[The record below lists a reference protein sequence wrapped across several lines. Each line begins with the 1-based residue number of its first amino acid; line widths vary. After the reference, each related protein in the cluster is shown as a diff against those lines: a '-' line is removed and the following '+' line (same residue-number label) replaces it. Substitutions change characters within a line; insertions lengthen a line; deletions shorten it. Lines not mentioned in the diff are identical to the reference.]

1 MAAGRDEMIRID
13 QLDGY
18 SILIETPVDQLQ
30 DNIISVVKDLRGN
43 GLSGIYVSI
52 NKPYKTINDIF
63 IKNQINTDKIF
74 FVDCITASGE
84 EDRDNVSFIPD
95 ISDLSGLSIAITR
108 FIDKIP
114 NEKFL
119 LIDAIHALW
128 IYHTPEFIA
137 RFIQNLTERSYR
149 AKAKMITFIVESE
162 DKRLMRKLIP
172 FFDQVIRSGG

>member
-1 MAAGRDEMIRID
+1 MDPMKKTGGLDD
-13 QLDGY
+13 QC

-30 DNIISVVKDLRGN
+30 ENIISVVGDLRSD

-63 IKNQINTDKIF
+63 IKNEINTDKIF

-84 EDRDNVSFIPD
+84 GDRDNVSFIPD
-95 ISDLSGLSIAITR
+95 ISDLSGLSIAISR

-119 LIDAIHALW
+119 LIDAIHTLW

-149 AKAKMITFIVESE
+149 AGVKIIVFIVESE
-162 DKRLMRKLIP
+162 DKRLMRKLVP
-172 FFDQVIRSGG
+172 FFDQVIRLGG

>member
-1 MAAGRDEMIRID
+1 MDPMKKTGGLDD
-13 QLDGY
+13 QC

-30 DNIISVVKDLRGN
+30 ENIISVVGDLRSD

-63 IKNQINTDKIF
+63 IKNDINTDKIF

-84 EDRDNVSFIPD
+84 GDRDNVSFIPD
-95 ISDLSGLSIAITR
+95 ISDLSGLSIAISR

-119 LIDAIHALW
+119 LIDAIHTLW

-149 AKAKMITFIVESE
+149 AGVKIIVFIVESE
-162 DKRLMRKLIP
+162 DKRLMRKLVP
-172 FFDQVIRSGG
+172 FFDQVIRLGG

>member
-1 MAAGRDEMIRID
+1 MKKTGGLDD
-13 QLDGY
+13 QC

-30 DNIISVVKDLRGN
+30 ENIISVVGDLRSD

-63 IKNQINTDKIF
+63 IKNEINTDKIF

-84 EDRDNVSFIPD
+84 GDRDNVSFIPD
-95 ISDLSGLSIAITR
+95 ISDLSGLSIAISR

-119 LIDAIHALW
+119 LIDAIHTLW

-149 AKAKMITFIVESE
+149 AGVKIIVFIVESE
-162 DKRLMRKLIP
+162 DKRLMRKLVP
-172 FFDQVIRSGG
+172 FFDQVIRLGG